1 VDVRILPGVVAIG
14 AGAMLVVA
22 AFVPYVARSYRRRG
36 EFGSGHALLAAAT
49 LVYAMGVVAYTLLPL
64 PDVDAGFCASR
75 ITAAGPQLHPLQ
87 FLTDIRAQQ
96 VDPGVRGLLGNPA
109 VQQVGFNVALFVPL
123 GALLR
128 HLGRRSVV
136 ATALAGFAVS
146 LFVELTQLTGN
157 WFLYP
162 CPYRLFDVDDLI
174 ANTAGALVGVLV
186 APVLRRVPG
195 QRGHAAGP
203 DAPRPV
209 TTGRRL
215 LGVLC
220 DLLGLW
226 FAAGLVSTLVGA
238 LSLALSGDFA
248 PGTAEAGGLATGS
261 TWLGWLALFVLL
273 PMLGHGGTLGQRAVL
288 LQPVLLDGQHPSRL
302 RLLARSLAGTGGFLL
317 LQNADEGL
325 AALGLLWGLAGL
337 VGIVRSRE
345 HRGIGGRWTR
355 TLLADRRSLT
365 GRGVPDEGARAPRH
379 VRP

>member
-1 VDVRILPGVVAIG
+1 VNVRILPGVVAIA

-36 EFGSGHALLAAAT
+36 ELGPGHALLAAAT
-49 LVYAMGVVAYTLLPL
+49 LVYALGVVAYTLLPL

-75 ITAAGPQLHPLQ
+75 IATAGPQLHPLQ
-87 FLTDIRAQQ
+87 FLTDIRTDQ
-96 VDPGVRGLLGNPA
+96 VRSGVRGLLGDPA
-109 VQQVGFNVALFVPL
+109 VQQVAFNVALFVPL

-136 ATALAGFAVS
+136 VTAIAGLSVS
-146 LFVELTQLTGN
+146 LFIELTQLTGN

-174 ANTAGALVGVLV
+174 ANTAGALVGALV

-195 QRGHAAGP
+195 QGGDAVAPG
-203 DAPRPV
+203 APRPV

-226 FAAGLVSTLVGA
+226 LVAGLVATLVSA
-238 LSLALSGDFA
+238 LSLALGGDFVT
-248 PGTAEAGGLATGS
+248 GSGEAGGPATGL
-261 TWLGWLALFVLL
+261 TWLGWLGLFVVL
-273 PMLGHGGTLGQRAVL
+273 PMLGHGGTLGQRVVL
-288 LQPVLLDGQHPSRL
+288 LQPVLLDGRHPSRV

-317 LQNADEGL
+317 LQNAGGGL
-325 AALGLLWGLAGL
+325 AALGLLWGLVSL
-337 VGIVRSRE
+337 VGIARSRE
-345 HRGIGGRWTR
+345 HRGIGGRWTG
-355 TLLADRRSLT
+355 TVLADRRSPA
-365 GRGVPDEGARAPRH
+365 GRGVRDEGGRAPGR